1 MENEKVELCESL
13 IKWLQCLKLSGAQEN
28 AISLSDGVVMAKAL
42 NQIAPEHFTGSWLS
56 KIKTDVSQNWR
67 LKHSNLKKVVEGIF
81 DYYIDVLSLNLS
93 DVAKPDVTRIA
104 DADRG
109 ELTRLLQ
116 LILGCAVNCAE
127 KESYITQIM
136 ELEVSLQRNIMR
148 ALQDLEEAWQG
159 TGPSINPDGRISIPQ
174 FDVKALQEERD
185 VLAQKCHEMER
196 QITFHLEEKTTMQQ
210 EIVKLNELIEK
221 IESPVAIGD
230 DGTSIGPVQLGSARY
245 NDLRKQLDAVK
256 DELLQAETARDD
268 LKMKSR
274 QQEIEIINLQAK
286 VDELH
291 QASTELSQLKDE
303 IDVLRE
309 ASDKL
314 KIYENQLVTYKKKLE
329 DHSDLRKQV
338 KMLEERSAEYLRQ
351 NNQHEEDSKKYAGLK
366 GQVEL
371 YKKEIQELHLKLDTE
386 ISKSAKIEFE
396 LRNME
401 GNLSALQRE
410 KENLLIERDTL
421 RETCDELRCTQG
433 STSDSTNTISREI
446 ISPALK
452 EKIDRLEAENKALR
466 EGQGGQTALAQLLD
480 DSNQRTEKL
489 REQLKTANQKI
500 LTLTQGQTD
509 ESSAKGNLVVQLRQA
524 LELNEQRASQVEESH
539 LQVNNL
545 QGKITQLEAALTARE
560 QELTASETRYRKCV
574 EKTKEM
580 IKSIDPRL
588 SSEISLLDQGKSN
601 DPEPEPRGS
610 SMTSREE
617 QLIVSAFFRMG
628 LERQR
633 EAIDAR
639 FAILSGS
646 GQSFLARQRQP
657 VPRNKPAASFKTK

>member
-13 IKWLQCLKLSGAQEN
+13 IKWLQCLKLNGAHGN
-28 AISLSDGVVMAKAL
+28 ARELADGVAMAQAL
-42 NQIAPEHFTGSWLS
+42 NQIAPEHFTDSWLS
-56 KIKTDVSQNWR
+56 KIKTDVGSNWR
-67 LKHSNLKKVVEGIF
+67 LKVSNLKKVVEGVF

-93 DVAKPDVTRIA
+93 DVAKPDVMRIA
-104 DADRG
+104 EKADRA
-109 ELTRLLQ
+109 ELSRLLQ
-116 LILGCAVNCAE
+116 LILGCAVNCAN
-127 KESYITQIM
+127 KQDYITQIM
-136 ELEVSLQRNIMR
+136 ELEESLQRNIMR

-159 TGPSINPDGRISIPQ
+159 TSGCRNSLSIQQ

-185 VLAQKCHEMER
+185 GLAQKCHEMER
-196 QITFHLEEKTTMQQ
+196 QIAFHIEEKAAMQQ
-210 EIVKLNELIEK
+210 EITKLNQMVEK
-221 IESPVAIGD
+221 MESPMAIGD
-230 DGTSIGPVQLGSARY
+230 DGESMGPVQLGSARY
-245 NDLRKQLDAVK
+245 NELRKQLDNVK

-303 IDVLRE
+303 IDILRE

-314 KIYENQLVTYKKKLE
+314 KIYETQLATYKKKLE

-351 NNQHEEDSKKYAGLK
+351 NIQHEEDSKKFSGLK

-371 YKKEIQELHLKLDTE
+371 YKKEIQELHMKLDTE
-386 ISKSAKIEFE
+386 MSKSAKIEFE
-396 LRNME
+396 LTNME
-401 GNLSALQRE
+401 ANLSALQRE

-433 STSDSTNTISREI
+433 SSDSTNTISREI
-446 ISPALK
+446 VSPTLK
-452 EKIDRLEAENKALR
+452 DRIDRLEAENKALR

-489 REQLKTANQKI
+489 REQLKQANQKI

-524 LELNEQRASQVEESH
+524 LELNEQRASQIEETQQ
-539 LQVNNL
+539 QVNNL
-545 QGKITQLEAALTARE
+545 QTKMTQLEATLTAKE
-560 QELTASETRYRKCV
+560 QELATSEARYKKCV

-580 IKSIDPRL
+580 IKNIDPRL
-588 SSEISLLDQGKSN
+588 ATEVAALDQGKSPI
-601 DPEPEPRGS
+601 DPEPEIRS
-610 SMTSREE
+610 SGMSQLEERLMTTAYHR
-617 QLIVSAFFRMG
+617 LGVVCH
-628 LERQR
+628 R

-639 FAILSGS
+639 LALLSGS

-657 VPRNKPAASFKTK
+657 VPRKPAASFKTK

>member
-13 IKWLQCLKLSGAQEN
+13 IKWLQCLKLSGAHGN
-28 AISLSDGVVMAKAL
+28 ARELSDGVAMAQAL
-42 NQIAPEHFTGSWLS
+42 NQIASDHFTDSWLS
-56 KIKTDVSQNWR
+56 KIKTDVSHNWR
-67 LKHSNLKKVVEGIF
+67 LKVSNLKKVVEGVF

-93 DVAKPDVTRIA
+93 DVAKPDVMRIA
-104 DADRG
+104 EKADKA
-109 ELTRLLQ
+109 ELSRLLQ
-116 LILGCAVNCAE
+116 LILGCAVNCSE
-127 KESYITQIM
+127 KQDYITQIM
-136 ELEVSLQRNIMR
+136 ELEESLQRNIMR

-159 TGPSINPDGRISIPQ
+159 TGPSRSSLSIQQ

-185 VLAQKCHEMER
+185 TLAQKCHEMER
-196 QITFHLEEKTTMQQ
+196 QITFHLEEKATMQQ
-210 EIVKLNELIEK
+210 EITKLNQMVEK
-221 IESPVAIGD
+221 MESPTAIGD

-245 NDLRKQLDAVK
+245 NDLRKQLDSVK

-274 QQEIEIINLQAK
+274 QQELEILNLQGK

-291 QASTELSQLKDE
+291 AASVELSQLKDE

-314 KIYENQLVTYKKKLE
+314 KIYENQLGTYKKKLE

-351 NNQHEEDSKKYAGLK
+351 NIQHEEDSKKYSGLK

-386 ISKSAKIEFE
+386 MSKSAKIEFE
-396 LRNME
+396 LTNME

-421 RETCDELRCTQG
+421 RETCDELRCNQG
-433 STSDSTNTISREI
+433 SSDSTNTISREI
-446 ISPALK
+446 VSPTLK
-452 EKIDRLEAENKALR
+452 DRIDGLEAENKALR

-489 REQLKTANQKI
+489 REQLKQANQKI

-524 LELNEQRASQVEESH
+524 LELNEQRASQVEESQ
-539 LQVNNL
+539 LQMNNL
-545 QGKITQLEAALTARE
+545 QSKFSHLESALANRE
-560 QELTASETRYRKCV
+560 QELNASEVRYRKCV

-580 IKSIDPRL
+580 IKSLDPRL
-588 SSEISLLDQGKSN
+588 ANEVSLLDQGKSS
-601 DPEPEPRGS
+601 DPEPEAR
-610 SMTSREE
+610 TSGMGQMEE
-617 QLIVSAFFRMG
+617 QLMTTAFYRLG
-628 LERQR
+628 LACHRD
-633 EAIDAR
+633 AIDASM
-639 FAILSGS
+639 ALLSGS

-657 VPRNKPAASFKTK
+657 VPRKPAASFKTK

>member
-13 IKWLQCLKLSGAQEN
+13 IKWLQCLKLSGAHGN
-28 AISLSDGVVMAKAL
+28 AREMSDGVAMAQAL
-42 NQIAPEHFTGSWLS
+42 NQIAPEHFTDSWLS
-56 KIKTDVSQNWR
+56 KIKTDVSHNWR
-67 LKHSNLKKVVEGIF
+67 LKVSNLKKVVEGVF
-81 DYYIDVLSLNLS
+81 DYYMDVLNLNLS
-93 DVAKPDVTRIA
+93 DFAKPDVMRIA
-104 DADRG
+104 EKADKA

-127 KESYITQIM
+127 KQDYITQIM
-136 ELEVSLQRNIMR
+136 ELEESLQRNIMR

-159 TGPSINPDGRISIPQ
+159 SCPPISTISIQQ

-185 VLAQKCHEMER
+185 TLAQKCHEMES
-196 QITFHLEEKTTMQQ
+196 QIAFHLEEKTTMQQ
-210 EIVKLNELIEK
+210 EITKLNQLVEK
-221 IESPVAIGD
+221 MESPAIGD

-245 NDLRKQLDAVK
+245 NDLRKQLDSVK

-291 QASTELSQLKDE
+291 QASVELSQLKDE

-314 KIYENQLVTYKKKLE
+314 KIYETQLATYKKKLE

-351 NNQHEEDSKKYAGLK
+351 NIQHEEDSKKYSGLK

-396 LRNME
+396 LTNME

-433 STSDSTNTISREI
+433 SSDSTNTISREI
-446 ISPALK
+446 VSPTLK
-452 EKIDRLEAENKALR
+452 DRIDRLEAENKALR
-466 EGQGGQTALAQLLD
+466 EGQGGQTALAELLD
-480 DSNQRTEKL
+480 ESQQRTEKL
-489 REQLKTANQKI
+489 REQLKQANQKI

-509 ESSAKGNLVVQLRQA
+509 ESSAKGNLVGQLRQA
-524 LELNEQRASQVEESH
+524 LELNEQRASQVEESQ
-539 LQVNNL
+539 LQMNNL
-545 QGKITQLEAALTARE
+545 QAKVAQLETALANRE
-560 QELTASETRYRKCV
+560 QELTTAETRFRKCM
-574 EKTKEM
+574 EKTKEI
-580 IKSIDPRL
+580 IKSLDPRL
-588 SSEISLLDQGKSN
+588 ASEVSLLDQGKAA
-601 DPEPEPRGS
+601 DPEPEARSGGGMS
-610 SMTSREE
+610 QTEE
-617 QLIVSAFFRMG
+617 QLVTSAFYKLG
-628 LERQR
+628 LARQR

-639 FAILSGS
+639 LALLSGS

-657 VPRNKPAASFKTK
+657 VPRKPAASFKTK